1 MGNQNEREVSMGLGW
16 GRGDWGLVLK
26 VNLGRVKG
34 KATEGWGERNQRC
47 SKKRWSLCHWESIGE
62 GRGELVNIFEKPK

>member
-1 MGNQNEREVSMGLGW
+1 MGNRNEREVSRGLGW

-34 KATEGWGERNQRC
+34 KATEG
-47 SKKRWSLCHWESIGE
+47 KKE
-62 GRGELVNIFEKPK
+62 GGPKFGVHIYQDK